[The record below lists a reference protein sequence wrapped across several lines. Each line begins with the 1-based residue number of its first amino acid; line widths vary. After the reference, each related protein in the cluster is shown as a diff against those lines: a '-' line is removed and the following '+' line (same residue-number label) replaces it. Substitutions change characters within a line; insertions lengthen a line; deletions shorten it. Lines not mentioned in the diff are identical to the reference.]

1 MQGVIYVKNIGLE
14 FQKSNFPKTFSVHCA
29 MCIVIIHNFILMS
42 VIFFQFLALNNL
54 KLGINISNFL
64 KIQG

>member
-29 MCIVIIHNFILMS
+29 MCIVIIHKFYFN
-42 VIFFQFLALNNL
+42 VRYFFS
-54 KLGINISNFL
+54 ISSP
-64 KIQG
+64 K